1 MSQKRIK
8 INEEIVLTMPLTIKI
23 EEFSNH
29 NGFTQKQIENA
40 VEEFKQ
46 NILDEIENKI
56 CKDYYLEEFLQT
68 VDFVNYEIKL
78 NK

>member
-23 EEFSNH
+23 EGFSNH

-46 NILDEIENKI
+46 NILD
-56 CKDYYLEEFLQT
+56 
-68 VDFVNYEIKL
+68 
-78 NK
+78 

>member
-1 MSQKRIK
+1 MSQQRIK

-23 EEFSNH
+23 EGFSNH

-56 CKDYYLEEFLQT
+56 CKNYYSEEFLKT

>member
-23 EEFSNH
+23 EGFSNH
-29 NGFTQKQIENA
+29 NGFTKKQIENA

-56 CKDYYLEEFLQT
+56 CKDYYSEEFLKT